1 MGEYR
6 DQVKVEVEQRP
17 GGGVLLRVVSS
28 GKDKWEGASNVL
40 NLTPADRDWLIAELQ
55 GTA

>member
-6 DQVKVEVEQRP
+6 DTVGIQVEQRV
-17 GGGVLLRVVSS
+17 GGGANLRIISS

-40 NLTPADRDWLIAELQ
+40 SLTPDERDWLIAELQ
-55 GTA
+55 GTQ